1 MAGIARCFRVLTLQF
16 ESRQIV
22 VELGRAPAVFV
33 VTINTTEAKASF
45 VRIVIEMTGI
55 AVLQSHRKIAQPAR
69 IRVAFYTF
77 KPAMLASDLE

>member
-45 VRIVIEMTGI
+45 VRIVIAMTGI
-55 AVLQSHRKIAQPAR
+55 AILQSHRKIAQPAR
-69 IRVAFYTF
+69 ACMALRAFEF
-77 KPAMLASDLE
+77 FMPANDLE